1 MNLGQFTGTENYFKS
16 NMFVPKMLQTDGV
29 EYFCKEGGA
38 YWFLD
43 KVALEYSKM
52 QSVHPFMSIKLIVK
66 DGKADVFVEDGD
78 EGVIVKQFIPF
89 TDCPEGEYKFF
100 LTDNVL
106 MLTSE
111 Y

>member
-1 MNLGQFTGTENYFKS
+1 M
-16 NMFVPKMLQTDGV
+16 
-29 EYFCKEGGA
+29 
-38 YWFLD
+38 
-43 KVALEYSKM
+43 
-52 QSVHPFMSIKLIVK
+52 K